1 MVEILSNFP
10 IESMLSSRYVSKLW
24 YSFFPDPL
32 FLTMYKL
39 RSPPP
44 CILFSR
50 DHSINQLLELEP
62 HCDDSSSRLHNRPIL
77 LSCPEFNTPVKQGMN
92 IPVEDYPM
100 LRLIDSCNGFI
111 GLMTNIY
118 DINASIYISNPLLGE
133 YFKLKLP
140 ELEKS
145 VCRVAYGFCFS
156 EVSGKYKLV
165 RSVVRRFEGHYE
177 VSELEVYTLGVDE
190 K

>member
-1 MVEILSNFP
+1 M
-10 IESMLSSRYVSKLW
+10 
-24 YSFFPDPL
+24 D
-32 FLTMYKL
+32 
-39 RSPPP
+39 
-44 CILFSR
+44 
-50 DHSINQLLELEP
+50 
-62 HCDDSSSRLHNRPIL
+62 
-77 LSCPEFNTPVKQGMN
+77 

-100 LRLIDSCNGFI
+100 LRLIGSCNGFI

-118 DINASIYISNPLLGE
+118 DINISVYISNPLLGE

-145 VCRVAYGFCFS
+145 VCRVVYGFCFS

-165 RSVVRRFEGHYE
+165 RSVTKRFEGHRE

-190 K
+190 KCRNLGQVPYPVWHDFGQVCVNGALHWMDPVSKDSIYSFDIQTEKLKSMPGPPGLVFPFKYLTQAE